1 MEGFAVSPLRNVPLA
16 LQSVRRTVLPT
27 DSLWQLIFLRS
38 VFSSYPPVSD
48 PYSSDFERKNRI
60 APALDDRY
68 HQIHKEDEY
77 RCFRR

>member
-38 VFSSYPPVSD
+38 VFSSFPLSAIHIHQTL
-48 PYSSDFERKNRI
+48 SARI
-60 APALDDRY
+60 G
-68 HQIHKEDEY
+68 
-77 RCFRR
+77 